1 MMMMNSILT
10 TLLAVSTST
19 AAADAASSDYEAKI
33 QAALD
38 NYAAHSNEI
47 LQRAFHVGSN
57 NNAIDT
63 VEIDANGDILP
74 SSSSSATLY
83 ADFGLKAVN
92 EALGRINKAN
102 LQKSDANV
110 YEEAFGLLTAQN
122 NNNDSHSI
130 SYTQLEKWE
139 DIVDLID
146 ELKDGEFLTLWQK
159 ATGSESQEG
168 EMNLSQFETFN
179 NLLDKLLMAKIDFMG
194 LTKGNKKEEIPYY
207 RLYEWPALSED
218 MSDKD
223 FYKLWKKAVGEDV
236 IKGVMNY
243 SQFLV
248 FYDIAEEWMERDV
261 NDENYDS
268 GDSGDDDDEGNEEDE
283 FGLAGTWLE
292 HEYRMNDKST
302 VEQGEDVLEK
312 SGWSS
317 DEDEDD
323 SGDYYHGLRAS
334 DYLRTDYNNI
344 ADADLTEDLK
354 ADLESDD
361 EEIRL
366 EAKVRRGLDPKRWT
380 EFSYWE
386 LHAYFACDKIFSSPR
401 PIWTDQQWREL
412 RDFYHE
418 FVEEDKEDEDS
429 PKGLHSYQLTEDQYD
444 LTQNAIPFQSGE
456 KGRGLQA
463 VRDIKAGELVFKA
476 TNNTI
481 VFNYGHTWR
490 KLLFAVNERFA
501 DPGITCDI
509 MVWSWVQ
516 DLYDGGPLKIVM
528 DLDSG
533 SLLNE
538 GRDGIP
544 GWEAPNVQCGKP
556 DATRCDMDYFAFR
569 DIKEGDELLI
579 DYNEFAFVD
588 SWPDMGV

>member
-1 MMMMNSILT
+1 MMKTAALLLSLT
-10 TLLAVSTST
+10 LVIRSTS
-19 AAADAASSDYEAKI
+19 AAAVDDASADYEAKI

-38 NYAAHSNEI
+38 EYAAHSNEI

-63 VEIDANGDILP
+63 VEIDANGDFLP

-102 LQKSDANV
+102 LQKSDADV

-207 RLYEWPALSED
+207 RMYEWPALSEE
-218 MSDKD
+218 MSDED
-223 FYKLWKKAVGEDV
+223 FHKVWKKAVGEDV

-243 SQFLV
+243 SQFLA
-248 FYDIAEEWMERDV
+248 FYDLAEEWMERDM
-261 NDENYDS
+261 NDVIEDEWERRKHNL
-268 GDSGDDDDEGNEEDE
+268 GDSDDDDEGNEEDDGYDLPNEKKPWTE
-283 FGLAGTWLE
+283 F
-292 HEYRMNDKST
+292 Y
-302 VEQGEDVLEK
+302 
-312 SGWSS
+312 
-317 DEDEDD
+317 
-323 SGDYYHGLRAS
+323 
-334 DYLRTDYNNI
+334 I
-344 ADADLTEDLK
+344 ADKDLPEDLK
-354 ADLESDD
+354 ADLQSDD
-361 EEIRL
+361 EDIRR
-366 EAKVRRGLDPKRWT
+366 EARKKRTLDPKRWT

-386 LHAYFACDKIFSSPR
+386 IHAHFRCEKAFASPR
-401 PIWTDQQWREL
+401 PLWTDQQWREM

-418 FVEEDKEDEDS
+418 FIEQDKKDGSRLTSRAYQFSEDE
-429 PKGLHSYQLTEDQYD
+429 YD

-456 KGRGLQA
+456 KGRGLRA

-509 MVWSWVQ
+509 FVWSWVQ
-516 DLYDGGPLKIVM
+516 DLYDGGPLKVIM

-538 GRDGIP
+538 GRDDE

-579 DYNEFAFVD
+579 DYNEFAFLD
-588 SWPDMGV
+588 SWPAMGL